1 MIISAVPLF
10 PRKNN
15 RCLAELSSIFK
26 GVLMDINIA
35 LPEYQT
41 CERQS
46 TVYNVTID
54 AEETNKNSSA
64 VPL

>member
-1 MIISAVPLF
+1 
-10 PRKNN
+10 
-15 RCLAELSSIFK
+15 
-26 GVLMDINIA
+26 MDINIA

-54 AEETNKNSSA
+54 AEETKKNSSA

>member
-1 MIISAVPLF
+1 
-10 PRKNN
+10 
-15 RCLAELSSIFK
+15 
-26 GVLMDINIA
+26 MDINIA

-54 AEETNKNSSA
+54 AEETKKKTVVQCPFKRQHIQNFKVGHFQWLFIAASMEKGN
-64 VPL
+64 